1 VSPVALPAE
10 DSPLT
15 PLPSPPYSPE
25 VMTRARRAALRLLL
39 SSTLFAIMA
48 AGTKVVTVRL
58 PGAEV
63 SLVRFLAG
71 VVVVGVAVALGRAK
85 GQSILRP
92 RRWDWLLTRGLFG
105 GIAVVSYFASIRLTP
120 VGVATLLNQTQPVF
134 TMLFSWALLAERPR
148 RGALGAL
155 ALTVAGV
162 TIIVGVRQLALH
174 AWRGELL
181 GIGSAIASGI
191 AVTAIRAARRT
202 IPGGPPPETA
212 WSVFLSFS
220 AIGALVSAPWAF
232 APGGAWLV
240 PRGPEWGLLA
250 LVAGA
255 SVGAQLIMT
264 EAIGHLTA
272 VQSGII
278 SQLTVPTTVVFGIT
292 FLGEELTPSFL
303 LGAALIFSGVAVTI
317 VATAPRLRSAARA
330 ARSGTIIDP

>member
-1 VSPVALPAE
+1 MSPVALPAE
-10 DSPLT
+10 ESPLT
-15 PLPSPPYSPE
+15 PLPSPPYPPE
-25 VMTRARRAALRLLL
+25 VMARARRAALRLLL

-48 AGTKVVTVRL
+48 AGTKVVTGRL

-71 VVVVGVAVALGRAK
+71 VVVVAVAVALGRANV
-85 GQSILRP
+85 RP

-155 ALTVAGV
+155 VLTVAGV